1 MLKSK
6 DTSKLRDEVKQISEA
21 LASKTAKAG
30 KVTVSM
36 RLSPEMHK
44 RIKVAG
50 ATTGRTASD
59 LIEVAVEKYLKEL
72 NV

>member
-50 ATTGRTASD
+50 ANTGRTASD
-59 LIEVAVEKYLKEL
+59 LIAIAVEKYLKEL

>member
-21 LASKTAKAG
+21 LAAKTAKTG

-36 RLSPEMHK
+36 RLSPEVHK
-44 RIKVAG
+44 KIKVAG
-50 ATTGRTASD
+50 AQTGRTASE
-59 LIEVAVEKYLKEL
+59 LMETAVEKYLKEL
-72 NV
+72 NI